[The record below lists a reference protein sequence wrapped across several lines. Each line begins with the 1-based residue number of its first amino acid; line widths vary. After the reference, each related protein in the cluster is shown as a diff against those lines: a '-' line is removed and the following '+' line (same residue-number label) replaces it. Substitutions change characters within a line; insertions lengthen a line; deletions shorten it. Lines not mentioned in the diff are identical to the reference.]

1 MDGFIAYL
9 RRQPMP
15 ERYRFDVRLRTNER
29 RELRVAWFEEKYHSL
44 TIERSSV
51 PEFDWPIIGLEF
63 FVFEWLA
70 EDAVGTPTFF
80 EGADW
85 NASRSMG
92 TRLPW

>member
-1 MDGFIAYL
+1 
-9 RRQPMP
+9 MP

-29 RELRVAWFEEKYHSL
+29 CKLRVAWFEENYHSL

-51 PEFDWPIIGLEF
+51 PEFDWLIIGLEF

-70 EDAVGTPTFF
+70 EDPVGTPTFF